1 MGCRL
6 SIGTSDWMLVEALM
20 QDSEVIYSNDDIVQ
34 NTKLEPQ
41 SPTSPKSPTGK
52 STKFQNNRVP
62 ASGKAEEGKKKQV
75 LDYLGGLFSSIKKGS
90 KNASPSSSHGNSVDE
105 CPPVTKDFSFSGE
118 SASVQ
123 GTPDS
128 VISSFSHDS
137 RREGV
142 TQTKAADQHL
152 AEIPEGSPEERSL
165 LPAVG
170 NPAQLAVSSTEENR
184 SANKNVIVADVNL
197 QSIHKEAE
205 NQTVFECVGGQLASK
220 SADTNPATEFVTAFV
235 GNVSNIFGSVVI
247 NKEDTSLSSAC
258 ADASLPSA
266 DRSAKEYEIGE
277 LDTCCINENI
287 SQATI
292 RTKGSEFVN
301 SDRLAEGQYDC
312 ETIANCLDIPAVK
325 ECVLPIS
332 ETVRIEQVAEV
343 IEIDVHPPKIKE
355 NSNIALPEVPVSL
368 PINNIGAK
376 LNVLDDTVQ
385 LNHSVVQGFEK
396 ETENYNI
403 AEKPLCEST
412 LEKQQD
418 SSTKDTFTPVTKK
431 SQVAETGGV
440 PHIGEGAANSHDSE
454 QFTTGSLS
462 GKIQNGVVGQ
472 ESNTDKTATNSL
484 INIVS
489 SENTTVKSVDLFSGL
504 KTDLNSATLESIEM
518 DKKSPTESKRGKRKG
533 RRRRSLKSGQPS
545 DRDAEYADAKTN
557 EEELKEIASNK
568 KSPEV
573 PVKTASSPKQST
585 PPLVPHQTL
594 PKSFPSREKSVQ
606 DPSKPNTSRKNC
618 AQQASC
624 SPTSGN
630 KRESPVK
637 ISLEKASRAETE
649 FSGSETCPLTHSST
663 DQKSDQKVEKHT
675 ASGNS
680 DTKFLVASNGAVDDS
695 ASKKNFILSLQS
707 ADTHEHSEETIA
719 LKSAEECSAIA
730 SVSQIS
736 NQQNTGSS
744 IKYNLIEQESSA
756 DPGMLKTLESN
767 NLEGESN
774 SHHAITSQLCSTVTT
789 KIRLPSA
796 GKEDGPGALIT
807 SNQRAICTDTRTE
820 EEETIRI
827 TLPRKKKATS
837 HHKVDFYATK
847 DLPLAS
853 TKNKMYIGSLKI
865 QIHNKS
871 AKQAKSP
878 ATEIGQELSS
888 TPMHAKASG
897 GVNEDVSHNTGEILK
912 AICVD
917 FAETK
922 HISAEEHKNKE
933 MNSTSAPVENTPL
946 KTFLGAQTGRPE
958 ENSSLGIVS
967 SVLHTKADV
976 KNQSFPINMRVSGI
990 NSSEID
996 VPTKN
1001 VKVYKADIVATTSDL
1016 DLPVPLAGVG
1026 LQNREMKENT
1036 SLPLN
1041 VLIFET
1047 AESEIEKGAPTKDV
1061 NEQKAVQDDA
1071 KGEIPQLVQQNTPNV
1086 EHQDI
1091 KDTTLPQKVQ
1101 ASETEV
1107 SDVKDTN
1114 VNHAGNQKDRHS
1126 AAVVKIAQQS
1136 PPKPQPRVIKDVG
1149 SPESTEMSETMP
1161 EIKGEVPAKSDSKRP
1176 PDLGAGKAELAQ
1188 ESSPVLQINDSK
1200 AQSTFPQPIQSL
1212 KSTVSEMKKDTNA
1225 NFISEQQ
1232 ECLGV
1237 IMAEGTLPVQ
1247 LSSSKTQQRETKVKD
1262 TSPQGIDMSVTEK
1275 EAFTICSNVEKSG
1288 TDTLTSDVVLP
1299 FQKSTIDSACK
1310 EKEIQNTP
1318 SLSVKA
1324 SKITMHEIKT
1334 DTTTDVVSDTELR
1347 PNEATVE
1354 FALPLKLNTTM
1365 LQNNNSEIKATILL
1379 GAEMNNKTSANSSNE
1394 LNTLTSDDIIP
1405 PMQKEVVNLQ
1415 YREVDVN
1422 DIPVCAVT
1430 SITVS
1435 KIRNGVTENGAGDTV
1450 TGSTAARGE
1459 LALPAEQNV
1468 STLENR
1474 GFEIIEAAL
1483 PQSLETSRSTGSKIN
1498 KGFSTTAAF
1507 EQKAGSE
1514 NAMNNFGQPVLSSTP
1529 KMLHNESKLKR
1540 AVAASSVETPA
1551 GNLPRTED
1559 SQTAGSTAKESE
1571 LGAATNQFSLPVQN
1585 IKESQ
1590 LRESIVKEASVV
1602 DDSWTTKAIVDPNV
1616 DLDSL
1621 TNVFVSFVPQ
1631 TASKSEANGLNV
1643 SFNEGSSLDSSSDME
1658 SFTETIRK
1666 YGNPINRPQKKQRVP
1681 KVPFVPPFAMPPIQ
1695 EDRTSPRKEKTFD
1708 PSSFRCGLM
1717 KNRYT
1722 NKAPLS
1728 LLKMQQTETKSKVVK
1743 RVSAEQSLLFKSL
1756 TNKSSRLRVSKQKN
1770 AENDPASASDS
1781 KRSRLEVDETLA
1793 QTSKPSTE
1801 PLIEPADLTPS
1812 LLRNDV
1818 VEEFKFDLS
1827 NLTFPETQLPRF
1839 MENNLE
1845 VNTSEM
1851 EDKSDNSEKQSENG
1865 VTIPDLKTNLSEIN
1879 TDFRGITNTCAL
1891 DSIPT
1896 FLGSGTADGNQN
1908 PLSLFNADLFTP
1920 NSVLPNLPEVGVPG
1934 TRELTLNSRPGKI
1947 VIYNQCNLCGEA
1959 IEVFHDVK
1967 DATPWKLGRD
1977 ISIRVVRGCWLIYQK
1992 PNFEGD
1998 KIALE
2003 DDVLELSD
2011 IWGQEVAED
2020 NCDDAHISSPKTSLI
2035 GSLRRIV
2042 KTWGLPEIELCTGLH
2057 GLKRKTAYVDD
2068 VEEIEAF
2075 GVLEPTLS
2083 LDVYSGAWL
2092 LFEEPFYQ
2100 GNSYFVEPG
2109 QYPCPEHWGAMD
2121 PFIGS
2126 LRPLKM
2132 GTLKVETFK
2141 DNKVI
2146 VYEKPFFEG
2155 KQLELKTD
2163 VFSFVGGDEETVL
2176 CHTYPFANIGSLKV
2190 IGGFWVGYEKPG
2202 FQGHQYVLEEGEYQ
2216 EWNDW
2221 GGYDEH
2227 LQSLRFIQ
2235 VNLSSPVMIMY
2246 NEINFSEKSGN
2257 IEVLGPVPDL
2267 QDIDHGLRTE
2277 SINVL
2282 SGTWVAY
2289 ENTDFT
2295 GEQYVLE
2302 MGLYT
2307 SYEDWGATNSK
2318 ISSIQPV
2325 LLDVMDSELS
2335 KFEVQF
2341 FSEPEFQGSANV
2353 FNTDTAQFLAG
2364 FSPKS
2369 CKVQS
2374 GSWVAYDAENFTGNQ
2389 YILEEESYSDL
2400 MMIGC
2405 ANDVHIKSVKTVGFY
2420 FSIPVI
2426 ILFQREKFEGK
2437 KIELVSEVRKL
2448 ALKGYNNHIFSVQ
2461 VIGGIWVAYECSNYR
2476 GRQIL
2481 LQPCQIANWH
2491 QHTGWHRIGSL
2502 RPLIQS
2508 RVYFRVRNRGTGTF
2522 MTFVG
2527 ELNEIN
2533 MVRVQAVEGTGMDDQ
2548 IWFYQDGL
2556 IKTKM
2561 AEDCCLDVVGSFF
2574 GQNSRLGISV
2584 DNSEAIQS
2592 WNISSDGVILNGI
2605 RTDLV
2610 IDIKGGQQY
2619 DQSQTILN
2627 IFDELQPTQRWDLE
2641 IL

>member
-1 MGCRL
+1 MFYG
-6 SIGTSDWMLVEALM
+6 
-20 QDSEVIYSNDDIVQ
+20 
-34 NTKLEPQ
+34 
-41 SPTSPKSPTGK
+41 
-52 STKFQNNRVP
+52 
-62 ASGKAEEGKKKQV
+62 
-75 LDYLGGLFSSIKKGS
+75 DY
-90 KNASPSSSHGNSVDE
+90 
-105 CPPVTKDFSFSGE
+105 
-118 SASVQ
+118 
-123 GTPDS
+123 
-128 VISSFSHDS
+128 
-137 RREGV
+137 
-142 TQTKAADQHL
+142 
-152 AEIPEGSPEERSL
+152 
-165 LPAVG
+165 
-170 NPAQLAVSSTEENR
+170 
-184 SANKNVIVADVNL
+184 
-197 QSIHKEAE
+197 
-205 NQTVFECVGGQLASK
+205 
-220 SADTNPATEFVTAFV
+220 
-235 GNVSNIFGSVVI
+235 
-247 NKEDTSLSSAC
+247 
-258 ADASLPSA
+258 
-266 DRSAKEYEIGE
+266 
-277 LDTCCINENI
+277 
-287 SQATI
+287 
-292 RTKGSEFVN
+292 
-301 SDRLAEGQYDC
+301 
-312 ETIANCLDIPAVK
+312 
-325 ECVLPIS
+325 
-332 ETVRIEQVAEV
+332 
-343 IEIDVHPPKIKE
+343 
-355 NSNIALPEVPVSL
+355 
-368 PINNIGAK
+368 
-376 LNVLDDTVQ
+376 
-385 LNHSVVQGFEK
+385 
-396 ETENYNI
+396 
-403 AEKPLCEST
+403 
-412 LEKQQD
+412 
-418 SSTKDTFTPVTKK
+418 
-431 SQVAETGGV
+431 
-440 PHIGEGAANSHDSE
+440 
-454 QFTTGSLS
+454 
-462 GKIQNGVVGQ
+462 
-472 ESNTDKTATNSL
+472 
-484 INIVS
+484 
-489 SENTTVKSVDLFSGL
+489 
-504 KTDLNSATLESIEM
+504 
-518 DKKSPTESKRGKRKG
+518 
-533 RRRRSLKSGQPS
+533 
-545 DRDAEYADAKTN
+545 
-557 EEELKEIASNK
+557 
-568 KSPEV
+568 
-573 PVKTASSPKQST
+573 
-585 PPLVPHQTL
+585 
-594 PKSFPSREKSVQ
+594 
-606 DPSKPNTSRKNC
+606 
-618 AQQASC
+618 
-624 SPTSGN
+624 
-630 KRESPVK
+630 
-637 ISLEKASRAETE
+637 
-649 FSGSETCPLTHSST
+649 
-663 DQKSDQKVEKHT
+663 
-675 ASGNS
+675 
-680 DTKFLVASNGAVDDS
+680 
-695 ASKKNFILSLQS
+695 
-707 ADTHEHSEETIA
+707 
-719 LKSAEECSAIA
+719 
-730 SVSQIS
+730 
-736 NQQNTGSS
+736 
-744 IKYNLIEQESSA
+744 
-756 DPGMLKTLESN
+756 
-767 NLEGESN
+767 
-774 SHHAITSQLCSTVTT
+774 

-807 SNQRAICTDTRTE
+807 SNQYVTCAETRTE

-827 TLPRKKKATS
+827 TLPRKKNATS

-853 TKNKMYIGSLKI
+853 TENKKYIGSLKI

-871 AKQAKSP
+871 AKQAESP
-878 ATEIGQELSS
+878 ATEIGKELPSI
-888 TPMHAKASG
+888 PMHAEASG
-897 GVNEDVSHNTGEILK
+897 GVNEDVSHNAGEILK

-917 FAETK
+917 DVETK
-922 HISAEEHKNKE
+922 LISAEEHKNKE
-933 MNSTSAPVENTPL
+933 KNSTSAPAENTPL
-946 KTFLGAQTGRPE
+946 KTFPDAHTGRPE

-967 SVLHTKADV
+967 TVLHTKAEVD
-976 KNQSFPINMRVSGI
+976 NQSFPIKMLVSGI

-996 VPTKN
+996 VPTEN
-1001 VKVYKADIVATTSDL
+1001 VKVHKADIVATTSDL

-1026 LQNREMKENT
+1026 LQNREIKENT

-1041 VLIFET
+1041 ILIFET
-1047 AESEIEKGAPTKDV
+1047 AESEIEKGAPTKNV

-1091 KDTTLPQKVQ
+1091 EVKDTTLSQKIQ
-1101 ASETEV
+1101 ASATEV

-1114 VNHAGNQKDRHS
+1114 SDHAGDQKDRQS

-1149 SPESTEMSETMP
+1149 SPESPEMSETTP
-1161 EIKGEVPAKSDSKRP
+1161 EIKGEVLAKSDSKRSS
-1176 PDLGAGKAELAQ
+1176 DLGAGKAELAQ

-1200 AQSTFPQPIQSL
+1200 AQSTFPELVQSL
-1212 KSTVSEMKKDTNA
+1212 KSTVHEMKKDTNA

-1262 TSPQGIDMSVTEK
+1262 TSPQCIVNVSVTEK
-1275 EAFTICSNVEKSG
+1275 EAFTICSTVEKSG
-1288 TDTLTSDVVLP
+1288 TDTLTSDVLP
-1299 FQKSTIDSACK
+1299 FQKSMIDSACK
-1310 EKEIQNTP
+1310 EKEIQNTA
-1318 SLSVKA
+1318 SLCVKA

-1334 DTTTDVVSDTELR
+1334 DTMTDVVSDTELG

-1354 FALPLKLNTTM
+1354 FALPLELNTTM

-1379 GAEMNNKTSANSSNE
+1379 GAEMNNKASANSSNE

-1415 YREVDVN
+1415 YREANVN
-1422 DIPVCAVT
+1422 DIPVCAET

-1435 KIRNGVTENGAGDTV
+1435 KIRNDVTENGAGDTV
-1450 TGSTAARGE
+1450 TSSTAARGE

-1498 KGFSTTAAF
+1498 KGFSSTAAF

-1529 KMLHNESKLKR
+1529 KILHNETKLKR
-1540 AVAASSVETPA
+1540 AAAASSVETPA

-1559 SQTAGSTAKESE
+1559 SQTADSTAKELE

-1585 IKESQ
+1585 TKESQ
-1590 LRESIVKEASVV
+1590 LREPIVKEASVV
-1602 DDSWTTKAIVDPNV
+1602 DDSWTTKAIVDPNG

-1621 TNVFVSFVPQ
+1621 TNVFASFVPQ

-1666 YGNPINRPQKKQRVP
+1666 YGNPINLPQKKQRVP

-1695 EDRTSPRKEKTFD
+1695 EDRTSPKKEKTFD

-1728 LLKMQQTETKSKVVK
+1728 LLKLQQTETKSKVVK

-1756 TNKSSRLRVSKQKN
+1756 TNKSSRSRVSKQKN
-1770 AENDPASASDS
+1770 AENDPASPSDS

-1793 QTSKPSTE
+1793 QTSNPSAE
-1801 PLIEPADLTPS
+1801 PVIEPADLTPP

-1827 NLTFPETQLPRF
+1827 NPSFPETQLPKF

-1845 VNTSEM
+1845 VSTSEL

-1865 VTIPDLKTNLSEIN
+1865 LTIPDLKTNLLEIN
-1879 TDFRGITNTCAL
+1879 TDFTGITNTCAL
-1891 DSIPT
+1891 DNIPT
-1896 FLGSGTADGNQN
+1896 FLGSSTVDDNQN

-1920 NSVLPNLPEVGVPG
+1920 NFVLPNLPEVGVPE

-1967 DATPWKLGRD
+1967 DATSWKLGRE

-2003 DDVLELSD
+2003 DDVLELSE

-2020 NCDDAHISSPKTSLI
+2020 NCDDAHISSPKESRI

-2042 KTWGLPEIELCTGLH
+2042 KMWSLPEIELCTGLH
-2057 GLKRKTAYVDD
+2057 GFKRKTAYVDD
-2068 VEEIEAF
+2068 VEEVQTY
-2075 GVLEPTLS
+2075 GVPEPTLS
-2083 LDVYSGAWL
+2083 LEVYSGAWL

-2132 GTLKVETFK
+2132 GTLKVEMFK

-2163 VFSFVGGDEETVL
+2163 VFSFVEGDEETAV

-2246 NEINFSEKSGN
+2246 NERNFSENGGN

-2267 QDIDHGLRTE
+2267 QDTDHGLRTE

-2353 FNTDTAQFLAG
+2353 FDTDTSQFPAG

-2369 CKVQS
+2369 CKVKS

-2400 MMIGC
+2400 VMIGC
-2405 ANDVHIKSVKTVGFY
+2405 ASDVHIKSVKTVGFC
-2420 FSIPVI
+2420 FSIPAI

-2437 KIELVSEVRKL
+2437 KIEMVSEMRKL
-2448 ALKGYNNHIFSVQ
+2448 SLKGYNNHIFSVQ
-2461 VIGGIWVAYECSNYR
+2461 VIGGTWVAYECSNYK

-2481 LQPCQIANWH
+2481 LQPCQIPNWH

-2508 RVYFRVRNRGTGTF
+2508 RVYFRIRNRGTGMF
-2522 MTFVG
+2522 LTFVG
-2527 ELNEIN
+2527 ELNEIS

-2548 IWFYQDGL
+2548 IWFYQDGF

-2584 DNSEAIQS
+2584 EDSEDIQS

-2627 IFDELQPTQRWDLE
+2627 IFDEVQPTQRWDLE